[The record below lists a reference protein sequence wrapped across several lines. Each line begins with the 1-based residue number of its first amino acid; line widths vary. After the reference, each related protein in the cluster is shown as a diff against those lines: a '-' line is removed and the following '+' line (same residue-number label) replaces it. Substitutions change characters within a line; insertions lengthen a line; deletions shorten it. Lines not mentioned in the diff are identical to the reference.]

1 MSGLLIEKQ
10 GIRGVVKTNLK
21 TFAAIFF
28 SMDCAIFEQSS
39 KIDSIRK
46 KSKQVLLFSLIYTIF
61 ANDMEYTLNCNGRL
75 LDLSEPQ
82 VMGIINLT
90 PDSFFAASR
99 KQADGE
105 IVDRCHQIL
114 LEGGTIIDVGACS
127 TRPGGELVSEEE
139 EMRRLR
145 NGLALIRKEL
155 PDAILSID
163 TFRPEVARMC
173 IEEFGA
179 DIINDVEG
187 SEEMFQTVARLR
199 TPYIYMTRKAT
210 VHDVLIDFAQTVQRL
225 RDLGQKDIILD
236 PGFGFGKTLEQNF
249 QLLNELEKLL
259 VMELPLLVGMS
270 RKRMVWQ
277 TLGITPDESL
287 NGTTVLN
294 TVALQKGTSILRV
307 HDVKEAVEAV
317 KIFSHLQT

>member
-1 MSGLLIEKQ
+1 MCS
-10 GIRGVVKTNLK
+10 
-21 TFAAIFF
+21 FAKSKFYAIFA
-28 SMDCAIFEQSS
+28 SDMD
-39 KIDSIRK
+39 
-46 KSKQVLLFSLIYTIF
+46 
-61 ANDMEYTLNCNGRL
+61 YTLNCNGKL

-99 KQADGE
+99 KLADEE
-105 IVDRCHQIL
+105 IVARCHQIL
-114 LEGGTIIDVGACS
+114 LEGGTIIDAGACS
-127 TRPGGELVSEEE
+127 TRPGSELVSEEE

-163 TFRPEVARMC
+163 TFRPDVARMC
-173 IEEFGA
+173 VEEFGA

-277 TLGITPDESL
+277 TLAITPDESL

-294 TVALQKGTSILRV
+294 TVALQKGASILRV

-317 KIFSHLQT
+317 KLTSYLQT